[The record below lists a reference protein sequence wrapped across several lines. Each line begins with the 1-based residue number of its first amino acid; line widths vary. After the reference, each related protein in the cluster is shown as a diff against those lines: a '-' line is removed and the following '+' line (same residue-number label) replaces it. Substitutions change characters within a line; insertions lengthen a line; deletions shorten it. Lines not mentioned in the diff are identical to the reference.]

1 MKIHKTNTWL
11 ELTELYEDSKGITKP
26 YYVERQEKDKEIVWF
41 GLETNWK
48 MIEGTWH
55 ILYKGD
61 WKESNTPKYEE
72 IYLKLKKQ
80 H

>member
-1 MKIHKTNTWL
+1 MKIHKIKTWL

-26 YYVERQEKDKEIVWF
+26 YYVERQESNKEVIWF

-48 MIEGTWH
+48 MIGGVWH

-61 WKESNTPKYEE
+61 WKKSNAPKYEE
-72 IYLKLKKQ
+72 IFLKLKK
-80 H
+80 

>member
-1 MKIHKTNTWL
+1 MKIHKINTWL

-26 YYVERQEKDKEIVWF
+26 YYVERQESNKEIIWF

-48 MIEGTWH
+48 MIGSVWY

-61 WKESNTPKYEE
+61 WKESNAPKYEE
-72 IYLKLKKQ
+72 IYLKLKK
-80 H
+80 